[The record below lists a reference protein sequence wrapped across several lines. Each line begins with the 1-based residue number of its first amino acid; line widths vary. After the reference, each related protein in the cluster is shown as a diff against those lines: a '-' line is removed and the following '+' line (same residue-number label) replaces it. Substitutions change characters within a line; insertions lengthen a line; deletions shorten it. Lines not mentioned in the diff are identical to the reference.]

1 MTLLT
6 IVIITALVLTVAVLL
21 MGLGSM
27 VHGGEFDQKH
37 GTELML
43 ARVALQG
50 ITFLLL
56 VAAFFLANS

>member
-1 MTLLT
+1 MSLLT
-6 IVIITALVLTVAVLL
+6 VVIIAALVMTVLVLL
-21 MGLGSM
+21 MGLSSM
-27 VHGGEFDQKH
+27 VKGGEFDQKH

>member
-1 MTLLT
+1 MSILT
-6 IVIITALVLTVAVLL
+6 VVIIAALVMTVLVLL
-21 MGLGSM
+21 MGLSSM
-27 VHGGEFDQKH
+27 VMGGEFDQKH

-56 VAAFFLANS
+56 VAAFFLAKS